1 MVISC
6 HHNGHF
12 MTDYQC
18 LFKRMLHTPYRFCQC
33 QTVLQHIQI
42 LLSNGN
48 WIKKIFSKVT
58 NILSLNQNWDVS
70 SQRYLHSRNL
80 HYGFCSLVIRSPW
93 SLSSHTT
100 KRFPHY
106 YPASFL
112 MSFVSI
118 LKTGTLFHFTD
129 HFCLKTCNGY

>member
-1 MVISC
+1 MAISWQITNAFLKEC
-6 HHNGHF
+6 YTLLTGSANAR
-12 MTDYQC
+12 QC
-18 LFKRMLHTPYRFCQC
+18 
-33 QTVLQHIQI
+33 
-42 LLSNGN
+42 SNISRYFFQMEIGS
-48 WIKKIFSKVT
+48 KKICSKVT

-93 SLSSHTT
+93 NLSSHTT
-100 KRFPHY
+100 KRFPHF